1 MTQFELSAAERKR
14 RREIADHTR
23 QMILSKMDVVDEDE
37 TSLMTSYCNYYLQ
50 ISFSKLHP
58 LMVICLAKSL
68 EHPSSTEQRRIINHL
83 NLQSILGSHA
93 INDDA
98 GCYAYRATQWL
109 DAEMGEKRFYEILD
123 RCVDEAERGYH
134 KFAG

>member
-1 MTQFELSAAERKR
+1 MPEADLNAVEKQR

-23 QMILSKMDVVDEDE
+23 HMILSKMSIVDEDE
-37 TSLMTSYCNYYLQ
+37 TSLMTNYCDYYLQ
-50 ISFSKLHP
+50 ISFSALHP

-68 EHPSSTEQRRIINHL
+68 DHPSSTEQRRIINYL
-83 NLQSILGSHA
+83 NLHSILGSHA

-109 DAEMGEKRFYEILD
+109 DAEMEEERFYEILN
-123 RCVDEAERGYH
+123 RCVDEANRGYH
-134 KFAG
+134 KLAG